1 MDASSQSLALLSTGT
16 GGTLLF
22 VAYAAYRF
30 LNHKQCRSRC
40 CGQDFEASIDVGETS
55 TPQRRPLSPSSAK
68 AMRVNPMHPG
78 GVVKAVAGG
87 VAGAAAGAEH
97 KKDPSGVE
105 HFDV

>member
-1 MDASSQSLALLSTGT
+1 
-16 GGTLLF
+16 
-22 VAYAAYRF
+22 
-30 LNHKQCRSRC
+30 
-40 CGQDFEASIDVGETS
+40 
-55 TPQRRPLSPSSAK
+55 
-68 AMRVNPMHPG
+68 MRVNPMHPG